1 MIGFRFELRVGAVEN
16 MAGGGTLS
24 TIERLK
30 QLEAVEGDVVS
41 AIQSAGN
48 ETQCCNLKPTN
59 KFFQLH
65 DVIM

>member
-1 MIGFRFELRVGAVEN
+1 